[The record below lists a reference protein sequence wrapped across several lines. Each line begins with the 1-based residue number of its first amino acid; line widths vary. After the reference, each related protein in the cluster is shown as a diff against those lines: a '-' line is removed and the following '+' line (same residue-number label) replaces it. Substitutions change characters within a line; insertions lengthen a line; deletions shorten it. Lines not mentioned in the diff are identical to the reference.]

1 MVQSSQRRCLK
12 CGKMFTSAGSGN
24 RICPRCN
31 DANARLVM
39 RYGLVPGAGRKRGK
53 WLPHVFDDANTSFP
67 E

>member
-1 MVQSSQRRCLK
+1 
-12 CGKMFTSAGSGN
+12 MFTSAGSGN

-39 RYGLVPGAGRKRGK
+39 RHGLVPGAGRKRGK